1 MNALREII
9 DTTARTIGHVLAWWD
24 QRSPTT
30 RWSALA
36 VVLGVLLGVGLAFA
50 LSGGGGGPAVVVTPA
65 TPASTPVV
73 VATATPTQTPTP
85 TAEATATPTTAATP
99 PPPSTAT
106 ATATATATP
115 AATPAP
121 TETPTPTETPEATAT
136 PAPEVPT
143 YFTLESLR
151 AALGEAPDA
160 TLGRM
165 RIPIIG
171 VDAALGQRLVSGGQ
185 MQNPTGP
192 SDVVWY
198 DLSLWEG
205 LGGAPGA
212 GANAVFSG
220 HVDYSARVPWANAR
234 YQGDGIFRNLPLL
247 APGDVIEV
255 EIGGQTLRYAVVWLR
270 QVKANSNT
278 AEILTADVPVDSITL
293 ITCGGAFDSTTR
305 SYEDRIVIRAERIG
319 T

>member
-9 DTTARTIGHVLAWWD
+9 DTTARTIGHALAWWD
-24 QRSPTT
+24 QQSLTT
-30 RWSALA
+30 RWSALG
-36 VVLGVLLGVGLAFA
+36 VVLGIVLGVVIAFA
-50 LSGGGGGPAVVVTPA
+50 FSGGGGGPAVVVTPA

-73 VATATPTQTPTP
+73 AGTATPTPTP
-85 TAEATATPTTAATP
+85 SSSAEATATAAPATTTTATTTTPTT
-99 PPPSTAT
+99 
-106 ATATATATP
+106 TATP
-115 AATPAP
+115 TGTAGPA
-121 TETPTPTETPEATAT
+121 ETVTPTETPEATAT

-143 YFTLESLR
+143 YFTLESLH

-160 TLGRM
+160 TLGRL

-198 DLSLWEG
+198 DLSPWEG
-205 LGGAPGA
+205 LGGTPGA
-212 GANAVFSG
+212 GGNAVFSG

-234 YQGDGIFRNLPLL
+234 YQGDGIFRNLQLL

-255 EIGGQTLRYAVVWLR
+255 EIGGQTLSYAVVWQR

-293 ITCGGAFDSTTR
+293 ITCGGDFDSTAR
-305 SYEDRIVIRAERIG
+305 SYEDRVVIRAERIG